1 MKTDATYHYV
11 RELCCKEKLWK
22 PYEIGWENFKAFI
35 VNKKIMSSIALIW
48 YKLPSKELK
57 DLKYVFDTMNDDMVE
72 LQAARKECGEIDV
85 FLEQDCSAHSPN
97 TIDFLP
103 SSKGRIKEVQI

>member
-72 LQAARKECGEIDV
+72 HKLQ
-85 FLEQDCSAHSPN
+85 
-97 TIDFLP
+97 
-103 SSKGRIKEVQI
+103 GRNVVK